1 MSLDKKT
8 VKIRVIYADTDAMGI
23 VYHTNYI
30 RWFETG
36 RTEFF
41 RNIGIAYRDVESGG
55 FNLPLTQAYCHYH
68 LPARYDDLVLLETDI
83 DFIKRASIKFVHKIW
98 DEDDLVLLETD
109 IDFIKR
115 ASIKF
120 VHKIWDE
127 EHKNLLAE
135 GYTVH
140 ACTDSFGKVIRIPA
154 MITDRL
160 KTAFK
165 DGERHT
171 P

>member
-1 MSLDKKT
+1 MISIMSLDKKT

-98 DEDDLVLLETD
+98 DE
-109 IDFIKR
+109 
-115 ASIKF
+115 
-120 VHKIWDE
+120 

>member
-98 DEDDLVLLETD
+98 DE
-109 IDFIKR
+109 
-115 ASIKF
+115 
-120 VHKIWDE
+120 